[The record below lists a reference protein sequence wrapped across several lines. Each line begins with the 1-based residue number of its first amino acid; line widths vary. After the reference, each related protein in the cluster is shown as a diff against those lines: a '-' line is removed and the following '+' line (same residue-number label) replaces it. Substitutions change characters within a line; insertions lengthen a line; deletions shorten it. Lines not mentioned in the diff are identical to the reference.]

1 MSPLKREVE
10 RMLLERCPF
19 DAIED
24 RIGQMTCTDD
34 FKAALWLLA
43 WNQQP
48 RGDRDRTIDEALVL
62 AAHPRG

>member
-1 MSPLKREVE
+1 MSRLQDEVE
-10 RMLLERCPF
+10 RMLSERCSF

-24 RIGQMTCTDD
+24 RIDHMTCADD
-34 FKAALWLLA
+34 LKSALWLFA

-48 RGDRDRTIDEALVL
+48 RIDRDRTINEALTL